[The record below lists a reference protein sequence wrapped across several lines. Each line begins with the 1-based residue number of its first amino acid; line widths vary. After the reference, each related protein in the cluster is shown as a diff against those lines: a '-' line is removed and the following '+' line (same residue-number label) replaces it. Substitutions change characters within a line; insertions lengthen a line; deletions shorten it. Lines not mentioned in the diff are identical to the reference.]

1 MSTSD
6 EMGPIDYAVVEFPG
20 SKMTGEGI
28 PILLDLMERGVVRIL
43 DLIFVTKALDG
54 TVAGVALADLD
65 GDGELDLAV
74 FEGASSGL
82 LGAEDVQ
89 DAGSVLEAGSSAMV
103 LVYENAWAAPF
114 ASALRRGGAQLVS
127 SGRIPHELV
136 VEALDELDAAES

>member
-1 MSTSD
+1 MSD

-114 ASALRRGGAQLVS
+114 ASALRRGGAQLVA

>member
-1 MSTSD
+1 VSTSD

-114 ASALRRGGAQLVS
+114 ASALRRGGAQLVA

>member
-6 EMGPIDYAVVEFPG
+6 EMGPIDYAVIEFPG

-89 DAGSVLEAGSSAMV
+89 DAGSVLDAGSSAMV